1 MGKKKAQVL
10 TIGQCI
16 ETVVEHLT
24 DLGYVYLGDSEFK
37 RKQSIEQTMNKR
49 PYACYHMWS
58 RRINLK
64 TVEEIDIWNPT
75 GKVFCEIRFDYEG
88 LSDTSSITIGKNQ
101 YNGEKAIKLIEKNIF
116 TK

>member
-16 ETVVEHLT
+16 ETVVERLT

-37 RKQSIEQTMNKR
+37 LRQSIERTMNKR
-49 PYACYHMWS
+49 PYMCYHMWS
-58 RRINLK
+58 RRINSR
-64 TVEEIDIWNPT
+64 TIEEIDIWNPT
-75 GKVFCEIRFDYEG
+75 GKVFCELRFDYEG
-88 LSDTSSITIGKNQ
+88 LSDTSSITIGKNH
-101 YNGEKAIKLIEKNIF
+101 YNGEKAIRLIEKNIF

>member
-1 MGKKKAQVL
+1 MGKKKTQVL
-10 TIGQCI
+10 AIGQCI

-37 RKQSIEQTMNKR
+37 PRQSIEKTMSKR
-49 PYACYHMWS
+49 PYMCYHMLS
-58 RRINLK
+58 RRINLR
-64 TVEEIDIWNPT
+64 TIEEIDIWNPT
-75 GKVFCEIRFDYEG
+75 GKVFCELIFDYEG
-88 LSDTSSITIGKNQ
+88 LSGTSSITIGKNQ